1 MGILAEGIQQTHSL
15 NFSKMEDFEMEVKK
29 TKKNKEDFGE
39 QMREEWK
46 EFTKDS
52 EKAMKEIKDTLADVG
67 KDNRD
72 NMVGWTV
79 GGVIFVLLLVL
90 LWPWFSWDMVFPR
103 LSTDM
108 KTKQDYLV

>member
-1 MGILAEGIQQTHSL
+1 MLQSHLAEGIQQTHSL
-15 NFSKMEDFEMEVKK
+15 NFSKMEDYEMEVKK
-29 TKKNKEDFGE
+29 TNKDKEDFGE

-79 GGVIFVLLLVL
+79 GGVIFGIALGVTVALVL
-90 LWPWFSWDMVFPR
+90 LGYGISKAVD
-103 LSTDM
+103 
-108 KTKQDYLV
+108 

>member
-1 MGILAEGIQQTHSL
+1 
-15 NFSKMEDFEMEVKK
+15 
-29 TKKNKEDFGE
+29 
-39 QMREEWK
+39 MREEWK

-79 GGVIFVLLLVL
+79 GGVIFGITLGVTVALVL
-90 LWPWFSWDMVFPR
+90 LGYGISKAVDWHENETR
-103 LSTDM
+103 LFGTVI
-108 KTKQDYLV
+108 KLNHE

>member
-1 MGILAEGIQQTHSL
+1 MLQSHLAEGIQQTHSL
-15 NFSKMEDFEMEVKK
+15 NFSKMEDYEMEVKK
-29 TKKNKEDFGE
+29 TNKDKEDFGE

-52 EKAMKEIKDTLADVG
+52 EKAMKEIRDTLADVG

-79 GGVIFVLLLVL
+79 GGVIVGVTFGFIVALVL
-90 LWPWFSWDMVFPR
+90 LGHGVSKAVE
-103 LSTDM
+103 
-108 KTKQDYLV
+108 

>member
-1 MGILAEGIQQTHSL
+1 
-15 NFSKMEDFEMEVKK
+15 MEDYEMEVKK
-29 TKKNKEDFGE
+29 TKKDKEDFGE

-79 GGVIFVLLLVL
+79 GGVIVGVTFGFIVALVL
-90 LWPWFSWDMVFPR
+90 LGHGVSKAVE
-103 LSTDM
+103 
-108 KTKQDYLV
+108 

>member
-1 MGILAEGIQQTHSL
+1 MLQSHLAEGIQQTHSL
-15 NFSKMEDFEMEVKK
+15 NFSKMEDYEMEVKK
-29 TKKNKEDFGE
+29 TKKDKEDFGE

-52 EKAMKEIKDTLADVG
+52 EKAMKEIRDTLADVG

-79 GGVIFVLLLVL
+79 GGVIVGVTFGFIVALVL
-90 LWPWFSWDMVFPR
+90 LGYGVSKAVE
-103 LSTDM
+103 
-108 KTKQDYLV
+108 